1 MEKLDLRYYAKIHS
15 IESFGTVDGPGI
27 RFVIFL
33 QGCHLKCKYCHNR
46 DTWDMNCG
54 NYESLDD
61 VFNKILRYKN
71 YIYPNGGV
79 TVTGGE
85 PLLQVKFLIE
95 LFKKLK
101 AENIH
106 TCIDTSGMVAIT
118 EDIKTLLSLTDLVL
132 LDIKHIDPVK
142 SKNLVGFSNERE
154 LTFAKYLSDNGI
166 HMWIRQ
172 VLIPGYTDDKS
183 DLLKLKD
190 FISSLKTVD
199 KIEILP
205 YHDMGK
211 YKWKELGLK
220 YELEDVKVANDDDV
234 KRAKKILG
242 ISQNFFSY
250 LIGIYSSNIQLILSQ
265 VNDWSNRNTDNA
277 RTDVKFLSG
286 TDRNVDDGY
295 QIPEAFWWDKNDDGK
310 EDEGEQLTGY
320 WITKY
325 QLSREEKEAR
335 IEAEISP
342 SSDCIHVKDIKG
354 TLITESETNS
364 TKIKYEYYLNGELKH
379 EGTSST
385 EKRQDFIKL

>member
-1 MEKLDLRYYAKIHS
+1 MEKLDLRYYAKVHS

-46 DTWDMNCG
+46 DTWDINCG

-61 VFNKILRYKN
+61 IFNKILRYKN

-85 PLLQVKFLIE
+85 PLLQIKFLIE

-132 LDIKHIDPVK
+132 LDIKHIDPIK

-154 LTFAKYLSDNGI
+154 LAFAKYLSDNGI

-172 VLIPGYTDDKS
+172 VLIPVYTDDES

-190 FISSLKTVD
+190 FISGLENVD

-220 YELEDVKVANDDDV
+220 YELDDVRVANDDDV

-242 ISQNFFSY
+242 IS
-250 LIGIYSSNIQLILSQ
+250 
-265 VNDWSNRNTDNA
+265 
-277 RTDVKFLSG
+277 
-286 TDRNVDDGY
+286 
-295 QIPEAFWWDKNDDGK
+295 
-310 EDEGEQLTGY
+310 
-320 WITKY
+320 
-325 QLSREEKEAR
+325 
-335 IEAEISP
+335 
-342 SSDCIHVKDIKG
+342 
-354 TLITESETNS
+354 
-364 TKIKYEYYLNGELKH
+364 
-379 EGTSST
+379 
-385 EKRQDFIKL
+385 